1 MIAGSVRLAAL
12 ATVAAALLGL
22 PAPLCAQSANGVGSP
37 FELAYWQSVSGS
49 DDPAVYEAYLQQY
62 PAGTFAGLARAKLAN
77 LRKVPLP
84 APAVAQ
90 APAPVAAPP
99 AQVTPALE
107 TVAPAPPPPSRP
119 PAPVAAPVPAPVPV
133 PAPAR
138 PEPKVVAVSA
148 PVSASVSGPVASP
161 ADSSQAVSDANLL
174 LELARSQEA
183 GAGTGRV
190 AAAQGFSVPPRP
202 VLSDV
207 ADIPLPST
215 FCSAEQ
221 RNAFY
226 ETRYKPQLELARANN
241 AAAIAYMQTL
251 QQAYDSFQLARDPT
265 PMNVLAAEATAYQQQ
280 VAATTYARQAALVRQ
295 FDEIMAVPITACQI
309 ATATK

>member
-1 MIAGSVRLAAL
+1 MFAGWVRVAAL
-12 ATVAAALLGL
+12 STVAAALLGL

-37 FELAYWQSVSGS
+37 FELAFWQSVSGS

-77 LRKVPLP
+77 LRKVPLS

-99 AQVTPALE
+99 AQLAPAVV
-107 TVAPAPPPPSRP
+107 TVAPPPAAPAAA
-119 PAPVAAPVPAPVPV
+119 PAPV
-133 PAPAR
+133 R
-138 PEPKVVAVSA
+138 PEPKAIAVSA
-148 PVSASVSGPVASP
+148 PGAAP
-161 ADSSQAVSDANLL
+161 ADASQAASDANLL

-183 GAGTGRV
+183 GAGTSRV
-190 AAAQGFSVPPRP
+190 SAAQGFSVPPRP
-202 VLSDV
+202 VLSEV
-207 ADIPLPST
+207 ADLPLPST

-265 PMNVLAAEATAYQQQ
+265 PMNVLAAEASAYQQQ

>member
-1 MIAGSVRLAAL
+1 MFAGWVRVAAL
-12 ATVAAALLGL
+12 STVAAALLGL

-37 FELAYWQSVSGS
+37 FELAFWQSVSGS

-99 AQVTPALE
+99 AQLAPAVV
-107 TVAPAPPPPSRP
+107 TVAPPPAAPAAA
-119 PAPVAAPVPAPVPV
+119 PAPV
-133 PAPAR
+133 R
-138 PEPKVVAVSA
+138 PEPKAIAVSA
-148 PVSASVSGPVASP
+148 PGAAP
-161 ADSSQAVSDANLL
+161 ADASQAASDANLL

-183 GAGTGRV
+183 GAGTSRV
-190 AAAQGFSVPPRP
+190 SAAQGFSVPPRP
-202 VLSDV
+202 VLSEV
-207 ADIPLPST
+207 ADLPLPST

-265 PMNVLAAEATAYQQQ
+265 PMNVLAAEASAYQQQ